1 MPSLIVHGSSVFSSL
16 AKVPAGQLPRVRH
29 VAAALLMACLAGC
42 ATYYARP
49 LPEQAAS
56 ASSLSQL
63 KGYDGTPL
71 PLDMAAV
78 ERLALLNNP
87 DLRSQHARRQAAQA
101 QRRQDGVLPN
111 PTVGGNV
118 GYLLSGVGDATAW
131 TASISQDITSL
142 ITLRPRR
149 EAAQANADEVDA
161 SLLWEQWQVM
171 GKARL
176 LVIDLVAGER
186 QISLQ
191 QQALDALAQR
201 ESRIV
206 NAVGAGN
213 MERVAVASD
222 LAAAADARTA
232 LNDLQ
237 RRQLD
242 LQQQL
247 DALLGLKPGV
257 DVPLSPD
264 LPPPS
269 VDAAATRRQFDDVS
283 RRRPDLVALQL
294 GYRAQEATLRAAVL
308 AQFPPLAI
316 GYDASQDNS
325 RVRNGGPAVNFT
337 LPLFDHNQHNV
348 AIAKATREQLH
359 QEYTVRLA
367 TSRDDVEALLAQYAQ
382 LGTQRQALVPSTDDA
397 MRASVQAGQA
407 AQAGLLDLRNVT
419 DLRVAALNRQLAQLA
434 TEQAMLEQ
442 QAALELLV
450 GRGMPTALEQD
461 LMAP

>member
-1 MPSLIVHGSSVFSSL
+1 MSPSFAKPL
-16 AKVPAGQLPRVRH
+16 AGRSAWPRK
-29 VAAALLMACLAGC
+29 AAAVLLTACLGGC
-42 ATYYARP
+42 ATYHAKP
-49 LPEQAAS
+49 LPAQAAS
-56 ASSLSQL
+56 SSSLSQL
-63 KGYDGTPL
+63 QGYDTAAL

-78 ERLALLNNP
+78 ERLVLLNNP

-101 QRRQDGVLPN
+101 QRKQDGVLPN
-111 PTVGGNV
+111 PSVGGNV
-118 GYLLSGVGDATAW
+118 GYLLSGAGDATAW

-149 EAAQANADEVDA
+149 EAAQATADEVDA
-161 SLLWEQWQVM
+161 GLLWEQWQVL

-176 LVIDLVAGER
+176 LVIDLVEGQR
-186 QISLQ
+186 QIALQ

-206 NAVGAGN
+206 SAVGAGN
-213 MERVAVASD
+213 MERVTVASD

-247 DALLGLKPGV
+247 NALLGLKPDV
-257 DVPLSPD
+257 VVPLSPS
-264 LPPPS
+264 LPAPS
-269 VDAAATRRQFDDVS
+269 VDAASIRQQFDDVS

-367 TSRDDVEALLAQYAQ
+367 TSRDEVDALLAQYAQ
-382 LGTQRQALVPSTDDA
+382 LDAQQKTLVPATDSA
-397 MRASVQAGQA
+397 VHASAQAGQA

-419 DLRVAALNRQLAQLA
+419 DLHVAALNRQLAQLA

-461 LMAP
+461 VMAP

>member
-1 MPSLIVHGSSVFSSL
+1 VIPPL
-16 AKVPAGQLPRVRH
+16 AKLRASRSARSC
-29 VAAALLMACLAGC
+29 AAILLTVGLAGC
-42 ATYYARP
+42 ATYHAKP
-49 LPEQAAS
+49 LPAQAAS
-56 ASSLSQL
+56 VSSLSQL
-63 KGYDGTPL
+63 QGVDAVAI
-71 PLDMAAV
+71 PLDTAAV
-78 ERLALLNNP
+78 ERLVLLNNP

-101 QRRQDGVLPN
+101 QRKQDGVLPN
-111 PTVGGNV
+111 PVVGGSA

-131 TASISQDITSL
+131 TASISQDISSL

-161 SLLWEQWQVM
+161 GLLWEQWQLL

-176 LVIDLVAGER
+176 LVIDLIEGQR
-186 QISLQ
+186 QIDLQ
-191 QQALDALAQR
+191 QQALDALAKR
-201 ESRIV
+201 ESRIIG
-206 NAVGAGN
+206 AVSAGN

-242 LQQQL
+242 QRQQL
-247 DALLGLKPGV
+247 NALLGLKPDV
-257 DVPLSPD
+257 DVPLAQN

-269 VDAAATRRQFDDVS
+269 VDAGAIRQQFDDVS

-308 AQFPPLAI
+308 AQFPALAI

-325 RVRNGGPAVNFT
+325 RVRNGGPAVTFT

-348 AIAKATREQLH
+348 AIAKATREQLL

-367 TSRDDVEALLAQYAQ
+367 TSHDDVDALLAQYAQ
-382 LGTQRQALVPSTDDA
+382 LDAQQKTLAPATDDA
-397 MRASVQAGQA
+397 VSAASKAGQA

-419 DLRVAALNRQLAQLA
+419 DLHVAAINRQLAQLS

-450 GRGMPTALEQD
+450 GRGMPNALAQD
-461 LMAP
+461 VLAP

>member
-1 MPSLIVHGSSVFSSL
+1 MFPSL
-16 AKVPAGQLPRVRH
+16 AKPPAQPFPRPGKV
-29 VAAALLMACLAGC
+29 VAVLLAACLAGC
-42 ATYYARP
+42 ATYHAKP

-56 ASSLSQL
+56 AASLSQL
-63 KGYDGTPL
+63 QGYDPTVV

-78 ERLALLNNP
+78 ERLVLLNNP

-111 PTVGGNV
+111 PVVGGNV

-149 EAAQANADEVDA
+149 EAAQATADEVDA
-161 SLLWEQWQVM
+161 TLLWEQWQVL

-176 LVIDLVAGER
+176 LVIDLIEGER

-206 NAVGAGN
+206 SAVNAGN
-213 MERVAVASD
+213 MERVAVAPD

-232 LNDLQ
+232 LHDLQ

-242 LQQQL
+242 LRQQL
-247 DALLGLKPGV
+247 DALLGLKPDV
-257 DVPLSPD
+257 VVPLAPD
-264 LPPPS
+264 LPPAS
-269 VDAAATRRQFDDVS
+269 VDAASIRRQFDDVS

-325 RVRNGGPAVNFT
+325 KVRNGGPAVTFT
-337 LPLFDHNQHNV
+337 LPLFEHNQHNV
-348 AIAKATREQLH
+348 AIARATREQLH
-359 QEYTVRLA
+359 VEYTTRLA
-367 TSRDDVEALLAQYAQ
+367 TSRDEVDALLAQYAQ
-382 LGTQRQALVPSTDDA
+382 LDAQRQALMPAAQD
-397 MRASVQAGQA
+397 A
-407 AQAGLLDLRNVT
+407 AQASAHAAQAASDGLLDVRNVT

-461 LMAP
+461 VMAP

>member
-1 MPSLIVHGSSVFSSL
+1 MHHR
-16 AKVPAGQLPRVRH
+16 RV
-29 VAAALLMACLAGC
+29 ALLLCAGMAGC
-42 ATYYARP
+42 ATYQPKP
-49 LPEQAAS
+49 LPEHAAS
-56 ASSLSQL
+56 AASLSQL
-63 KGYDGTPL
+63 QGYDAASQA
-71 PLDMAAV
+71 LDMAAV
-78 ERLALLNNP
+78 ERLVLLNNP
-87 DLRSQHARRQAAQA
+87 DLKSQHARRQAAQA
-101 QRRQDGVLPN
+101 QRAQDGVLPN
-111 PTVGGNV
+111 PSLGGSV
-118 GYLLSGVGDATAW
+118 GYLVSGPGDATAW

-149 EAAQANADEVDA
+149 EAAKANADAVDA
-161 SLLWEQWQVM
+161 SLLWEQWQLL

-176 LVIDLVAGER
+176 LVIDIVEVER
-186 QISLQ
+186 QLALQ

-201 ESRIV
+201 ESRILD
-206 NAVGAGN
+206 AVRAGN
-213 MERVAVASD
+213 VERVAVASD

-242 LQQQL
+242 QQQQL
-247 DALLGLKPGV
+247 DALLGLQPGV
-257 DVPLSPD
+257 AVPLSSS
-264 LPPPS
+264 LPAPS
-269 VDAAATRRQFDDVS
+269 VDAASIRQQFDDVN

-367 TSRDDVEALLAQYAQ
+367 TSHDDVEALLAQYAQ
-382 LGTQRQALVPSTDDA
+382 GDAQRRALIPAADDA
-397 MRASVQAGQA
+397 THAA
-407 AQAGLLDLRNVT
+407 AQAGSAARDGLLDLRNVT
-419 DLRVAALNRQLAQLA
+419 DLRVAAINRQLAQLA

-461 LMAP
+461 VMAP

>member
-1 MPSLIVHGSSVFSSL
+1 LFAKPHAGRTARLRKATAVLL
-16 AKVPAGQLPRVRH
+16 A
-29 VAAALLMACLAGC
+29 ACLAGC
-42 ATYYARP
+42 ATYHAKP
-49 LPEQAAS
+49 LPEQASS
-56 ASSLSQL
+56 ASSLSELQ
-63 KGYDGTPL
+63 GYDATAL

-101 QRRQDGVLPN
+101 QRGQDSVLPN
-111 PTVGGNV
+111 PVVGGNV
-118 GYLLSGVGDATAW
+118 GYLFSGVGDATAW

-149 EAAQANADEVDA
+149 EAAKATADEVDA
-161 SLLWEQWQVM
+161 SLLWEQWQVL

-176 LVIDLVAGER
+176 LVIDLVEGQR
-186 QISLQ
+186 QIALQ

-206 NAVGAGN
+206 GAVGAGN
-213 MERVAVASD
+213 MERVTVASD

-242 LQQQL
+242 QQQQL
-247 DALLGLKPGV
+247 KALLGLKPDV
-257 DVPLSPD
+257 VVPLSPV
-264 LPPPS
+264 LPAPA
-269 VDAAATRRQFDDVS
+269 VDAASIRQQFDDVS

-308 AQFPPLAI
+308 AQFPALAI
-316 GYDASQDNS
+316 GYAASQDNS

-337 LPLFDHNQHNV
+337 LPVFDHNQHNV

-367 TSRDDVEALLAQYAQ
+367 TSRDDVDALLAQYAQ
-382 LGTQRQALVPSTDDA
+382 LDAQQKTLVPATDDA
-397 MRASVQAGQA
+397 VRASAQAGQA
-407 AQAGLLDLRNVT
+407 AKNGLLDLRNVT
-419 DLRVAALNRQLAQLA
+419 DLHVAAINRQLAQLS

-450 GRGMPTALEQD
+450 GRGMPTALEKD
-461 LMAP
+461 VLAP

>member
-1 MPSLIVHGSSVFSSL
+1 MFLSF
-16 AKVPAGQLPRVRH
+16 AKPH
-29 VAAALLMACLAGC
+29 VDGFLRPCKAAAVLLAACIAGC
-42 ATYYARP
+42 ATYQAKP
-49 LPEQAAS
+49 LPEQASS

-63 KGYDGTPL
+63 QGYDSAVS

-78 ERLALLNNP
+78 ERLVLLNNP
-87 DLRSQHARRQAAQA
+87 DLRSQHARRQAAQE
-101 QRRQDGVLPN
+101 QRKQDGVLPN
-111 PTVGGNV
+111 PVVGGNA

-149 EAAQANADEVDA
+149 EAAQAAADEVDA
-161 SLLWEQWQVM
+161 GLLWEQWQVV

-176 LVIDLVAGER
+176 LVIDLVEGER
-186 QISLQ
+186 QIALQ

-206 NAVGAGN
+206 SAVSAGN

-242 LQQQL
+242 LHQQL
-247 DALLGLKPGV
+247 NALLGLKPDV
-257 DVPLSPD
+257 VVPLAQT

-269 VDAAATRRQFDDVS
+269 VDAASIHEQFADVS

-308 AQFPPLAI
+308 AQFPALAI

-325 RVRNGGPAVNFT
+325 KVRNGGPAVSFT

-348 AIAKATREQLH
+348 AIAKATREQL
-359 QEYTVRLA
+359 QVEYTVRLA
-367 TSRDDVEALLAQYAQ
+367 TSRDEVDALLTHYAQ
-382 LGTQRQALVPSTDDA
+382 LDVQRQALVPATDDA
-397 MRASVQAGQA
+397 VRASAQAGHA

-419 DLRVAALNRQLAQLA
+419 DLHVAALNRQLAQLS

-442 QAALELLV
+442 QTALELLV

-461 LMAP
+461 VMAP

>member
-1 MPSLIVHGSSVFSSL
+1 MS
-16 AKVPAGQLPRVRH
+16 QLQGYD
-29 VAAALLMACLAGC
+29 AAA
-42 ATYYARP
+42 
-49 LPEQAAS
+49 
-56 ASSLSQL
+56 
-63 KGYDGTPL
+63 L

-78 ERLALLNNP
+78 DRLVLLNNP

-111 PTVGGNV
+111 PVVGGNV
-118 GYLLSGVGDATAW
+118 GYLYSGVGDATAW
-131 TASISQDITSL
+131 TASISQDIGAL

-161 SLLWEQWQVM
+161 TLLWEQWQVL
-171 GKARL
+171 GKAHL
-176 LVIDLVAGER
+176 LVIDIVEGQR
-186 QISLQ
+186 QIALQ
-191 QQALDALAQR
+191 QRARDAQVQR

-206 NAVGAGN
+206 SAVGAGN
-213 MERVAVASD
+213 MERVTVASD

-247 DALLGLKPGV
+247 NALLGLQPGV
-257 DVPLSPD
+257 AVPLSTS
-264 LPPPS
+264 LSPPS
-269 VDAAATRRQFDDVS
+269 VDAAAIRQQFDDVG

-294 GYRAQEATLRAAVL
+294 GYRAEEATLRAAVL
-308 AQFPPLAI
+308 AQFPALAI
-316 GYDASQDNS
+316 GYAASQDNS
-325 RVRNGGPAVNFT
+325 RVRNGGPAVTFT

-367 TSRDDVEALLAQYAQ
+367 TSHDEVDALLAQYAQ
-382 LGTQRQALVPSTDDA
+382 LDAQQKTLVPAAEDA
-397 MRASVQAGQA
+397 ARASAQAGQA
-407 AQAGLLDLRNVT
+407 AKDGLLDLRNVT
-419 DLRVAALNRQLAQLA
+419 DLHVAAINRQLAQLS

-461 LMAP
+461 VLAP

>member
-1 MPSLIVHGSSVFSSL
+1 VSSL
-16 AKVPAGQLPRVRH
+16 FAKLYAGRIPRLRK
-29 VAAALLMACLAGC
+29 AATVLLAASLAGC
-42 ATYYARP
+42 ATYHAKP

-56 ASSLSQL
+56 ASSLSELQ
-63 KGYDGTPL
+63 GYDAAAL

-101 QRRQDGVLPN
+101 QRKQDTVLPN
-111 PTVGGNV
+111 PSLGGSV
-118 GYLLSGVGDATAW
+118 GYLLSGQGDATAW

-149 EAAQANADEVDA
+149 EAAKANADEVDA
-161 SLLWEQWQVM
+161 SLLWEQWQVL

-176 LVIDLVAGER
+176 LVIDLVEGER
-186 QISLQ
+186 QIALQ
-191 QQALDALAQR
+191 QQAQEAMALR

-206 NAVGAGN
+206 GAVSAGN

-257 DVPLSPD
+257 VVPLSPS
-264 LPPPS
+264 LPAPS
-269 VDAAATRRQFDDVS
+269 VDAAAIRQQFDDVS

-308 AQFPPLAI
+308 AQFPALAI

-367 TSRDDVEALLAQYAQ
+367 TSRDDVDALLAQYAQ
-382 LGTQRQALVPSTDDA
+382 LDAQRKTLVPATDDA
-397 MRASVQAGQA
+397 TRAAAQAGQA

-419 DLRVAALNRQLAQLA
+419 DLHVAALNRQLAQRA
-434 TEQAMLEQ
+434 IEQAMLEQ

-461 LMAP
+461 VLAP

>member
-1 MPSLIVHGSSVFSSL
+1 MSSL
-16 AKVPAGQLPRVRH
+16 FAKLYAGRIPRLRK
-29 VAAALLMACLAGC
+29 AATVLLAASLAGC
-42 ATYYARP
+42 ATYHAKP

-56 ASSLSQL
+56 ASSLSELQ
-63 KGYDGTPL
+63 GYDAAAL

-101 QRRQDGVLPN
+101 QRKQDTVLPN
-111 PTVGGNV
+111 PSLGGSV
-118 GYLLSGVGDATAW
+118 GYLLSGQGDATAW

-149 EAAQANADEVDA
+149 EAAKANADEVDA
-161 SLLWEQWQVM
+161 SLLWEQWQVL

-176 LVIDLVAGER
+176 LVIDLVEGER
-186 QISLQ
+186 QIALQ
-191 QQALDALAQR
+191 QQAQEAMALR

-206 NAVGAGN
+206 GAVSAGN

-257 DVPLSPD
+257 VVPLSPS
-264 LPPPS
+264 LPAPS
-269 VDAAATRRQFDDVS
+269 VDAAAIRQQFDDVS

-308 AQFPPLAI
+308 AQFPALAI

-367 TSRDDVEALLAQYAQ
+367 TSRDDVDALLAQYAQ
-382 LGTQRQALVPSTDDA
+382 LDAQRKTLVPATDDA
-397 MRASVQAGQA
+397 TRAAAQAGQA

-419 DLRVAALNRQLAQLA
+419 DLHVAALNRQLAQRA
-434 TEQAMLEQ
+434 IEQAMLEQ

-461 LMAP
+461 VLAP